1 MPNSPSSSNPSAP
14 CRLEWRP
21 SRQLAI
27 ALLVLGMLSALSL
40 VASGMPMVSSIALAL
55 LAAGEGVRLARRE
68 VRRPERSIVIATDG
82 RATMDGADVCDLR
95 VHWRGPWAFAQFR
108 DPQGQRGRLAWW
120 PQALPP
126 RDRREL
132 RLAVPVIQAA
142 HSRPPMAS

>member
-27 ALLVLGMLSALSL
+27 ALVVLGMLSALSV
-40 VASGMPMVSSIALAL
+40 VASGMPMAFSIPLAL
-55 LAAGEGVRLARRE
+55 LAVGEGARLARRE
-68 VRRPERSIVIATDG
+68 VRRPERTVVIATDG
-82 RATMDGADVCDLR
+82 RVTLDGVEVGDLR
-95 VHWRGPWAFAQFR
+95 VHWRGPWAFARFR
-108 DPQGQRGRLAWW
+108 GAQGRQGRLAWW
-120 PQALPP
+120 PETLPA